1 MRMPRADAPVRAAMR
16 SRSPL
21 SWPTTVNRSRARAA
35 FRAAVF
41 WKPSTASRNRSG
53 VGSAMGSSSGWASF
67 GRRAGWLA
75 VAGRDRSCRLL
86 EQAVEVEPVREHGQL
101 AVRRAGPKLLRLV
114 PVEFTPALVGIAQ
127 VQRLAHA
134 VVGGPIERK
143 ARRDQPPQRIGQ
155 RRSGRIQN

>member
-1 MRMPRADAPVRAAMR
+1 MRMPRSDAPVRAAMR

-35 FRAAVF
+35 LSAAVF

-75 VAGRDRSCRLL
+75 VAGRVRSRGLL
-86 EQAVEVEPVREHGQL
+86 EQAVEIEPARDHGQL
-101 AVRRAGPKLLRLV
+101 AVRRAWPKLLRLV
-114 PVEFTPALVGIAQ
+114 PGEFNSILVGIAQ
-127 VQRLAHA
+127 IQRLAH
-134 VVGGPIERK
+134 V
-143 ARRDQPPQRIGQ
+143 
-155 RRSGRIQN
+155 